1 MNFLT
6 LSTLSL
12 SLFILPVSA
21 QTVQFNI
28 EGIQHDK
35 GKLYIQ
41 LFKGENNFKKGEAH
55 NVAIVNAKK
64 GKLTVTFNDVE
75 SGNYAIRYFHD
86 ENNNRDFDNNMFG
99 MPIEGYGF
107 SNNAPVNFGPPSYQQ
122 MTFIVSDVA
131 VINSSTVNY

>member
-55 NVAIVNAKK
+55 IS
-64 GKLTVTFNDVE
+64 F
-75 SGNYAIRYFHD
+75 
-86 ENNNRDFDNNMFG
+86 
-99 MPIEGYGF
+99 P
-107 SNNAPVNFGPPSYQQ
+107 
-122 MTFIVSDVA
+122 
-131 VINSSTVNY
+131 

>member
-64 GKLTVTFNDVE
+64 GQLTVTFNGVE
-75 SGNYAIRYFHD
+75 PGDYAIRYFHD

-122 MTFIVSDVA
+122 MTFIVSDVV

>member
-64 GKLTVTFNDVE
+64 GQLTVTFNDVE
-75 SGNYAIRYFHD
+75 PGDYAIRYFHD

-122 MTFIVSDVA
+122 MTFMVSDIA

>member
-64 GKLTVTFNDVE
+64 GQLTVTFNDVAP
-75 SGNYAIRYFHD
+75 GDYAIRYFHD
-86 ENNNRDFDNNMFG
+86 ENNNQDFDNNMFG

-122 MTFIVSDVA
+122 MTFKVSDVA

>member
-1 MNFLT
+1 MNILK
-6 LSTLSL
+6 LSALSL
-12 SLFILPVSA
+12 SCFILPISA

-55 NVAIVNAKK
+55 NVAIVNAKQ
-64 GKLTVTFNDVE
+64 GQVTVTFNDVE
-75 SGNYAIRYFHD
+75 PGDYAIRYFHD
-86 ENNNRDFDNNMFG
+86 ENSNQGFDNNMFG

-122 MTFIVSDVA
+122 MTFMVSNVA

>member
-64 GKLTVTFNDVE
+64 GQLTVTFNDVE
-75 SGNYAIRYFHD
+75 PGDYAIRYFHD

-122 MTFIVSDVA
+122 MTFVVSNVA

>member
-75 SGNYAIRYFHD
+75 PGDYAIRYFHD
-86 ENNNRDFDNNMFG
+86 ENSNRDFDNNMFG

-122 MTFIVSDVA
+122 MTFMVSDVA

>member
-64 GKLTVTFNDVE
+64 GQLTVTFNDVE
-75 SGNYAIRYFHD
+75 PGNYAIRYFHD
-86 ENNNRDFDNNMFG
+86 ENNNQDFDNNMFG

>member
-64 GKLTVTFNDVE
+64 GQLIVTFNDVE
-75 SGNYAIRYFHD
+75 PGDYAIRYFHD

-122 MTFIVSDVA
+122 MTFMVSNVA

>member
-64 GKLTVTFNDVE
+64 GQLIVTFNDVE
-75 SGNYAIRYFHD
+75 PGDYAIRYFHD

>member
-64 GKLTVTFNDVE
+64 GQLTVTFNDVE
-75 SGNYAIRYFHD
+75 PGNYAIRYFHD
-86 ENNNRDFDNNMFG
+86 ENNNQDFDNNMFG

-122 MTFIVSDVA
+122 MTFMVSDVA

>member
-64 GKLTVTFNDVE
+64 GQLTVTFNDVE
-75 SGNYAIRYFHD
+75 PGDYAIRYFHD

>member
-41 LFKGENNFKKGEAH
+41 LFKGENNFKKGEAR

-75 SGNYAIRYFHD
+75 PGDYAIRYFHD

-122 MTFIVSDVA
+122 MTFMVSDVA

>member
-41 LFKGENNFKKGEAH
+41 LFKGENNFKKGKAH
-55 NVAIVNAKK
+55 NEAIVNAKK
-64 GKLTVTFNDVE
+64 GQLTVTFNNVE
-75 SGNYAIRYFHD
+75 PGDYAIRYFHD
-86 ENNNRDFDNNMFG
+86 ENSNRDFDNNMFG

-122 MTFIVSDVA
+122 MTFVVSNVA

>member
-1 MNFLT
+1 MNFLK

-28 EGIQHDK
+28 EDIQHDK
-35 GKLYIQ
+35 GKLYVQ
-41 LFKGENNFKKGEAH
+41 LFQGEENFKKGEAY
-55 NVAIVNAKK
+55 NVAIVNAQQ
-64 GKLTVTFNDVE
+64 GSLSVTFNNVE
-75 SGNYAIRYFHD
+75 PGDYAIRYFHD

-107 SNNAPVNFGPPSYQQ
+107 SNNATVNFGPPSYQQ
-122 MTFIVSDVA
+122 MTFVVA
-131 VINSSTVNY
+131 DAPVTNISKVNY

>member
-1 MNFLT
+1 MNILK
-6 LSTLSL
+6 LSALSL
-12 SLFILPVSA
+12 SCFILPISA

-55 NVAIVNAKK
+55 NVAIVNAKQ
-64 GKLTVTFNDVE
+64 GQVTVTFNDVE
-75 SGNYAIRYFHD
+75 PGDYAIRYFHD
-86 ENNNRDFDNNMFG
+86 ENSNQGFDNNMFG

-122 MTFIVSDVA
+122 MTFMVSNDA
-131 VINSSTVNY
+131 VVNSSTVNY